1 LNQDTE
7 ENPSNFTIP
16 LMKNKKGLV
25 MGVAN
30 NHSLAWGIANL
41 LHKNGAK
48 LAYTYQGE
56 SFKKRVEPLAK
67 KTGSDLVFNCDVTN
81 TNEIEDVFSAIKKE
95 WGNLD
100 FIVHGIAYSDRSEL
114 SGRYVDTT
122 KKNFLKTLEISCY
135 SLTEITR
142 IAEPY
147 INKGGSILTLSF
159 GGSVK
164 VMPNYNVMGVAKAAL
179 ESSVRYLSSDLGK
192 NGIRINAISAGPM
205 RTLSGAGVGGARDI
219 FNYAEKFSPLSGKLS
234 LDNIGSAGLYLL
246 SDLSL
251 GVTGEIHYVD
261 LGYNTIGMPKPE

>member
-1 LNQDTE
+1 MNQDTE
-7 ENPSNFTIP
+7 ENLSNFTIP

-67 KTGSDLVFNCDVTN
+67 QTGSDLVFNCDVTN

-100 FIVHGIAYSDRSEL
+100 FIVHGIAYSDRNEL

-179 ESSVRYLSSDLGK
+179 ESSVR
-192 NGIRINAISAGPM
+192 
-205 RTLSGAGVGGARDI
+205 
-219 FNYAEKFSPLSGKLS
+219 
-234 LDNIGSAGLYLL
+234 
-246 SDLSL
+246 
-251 GVTGEIHYVD
+251 
-261 LGYNTIGMPKPE
+261 

>member
-1 LNQDTE
+1 MNQNTE

-16 LMKNKKGLV
+16 LMKNKKGLI

-41 LHKNGAK
+41 LYKNGAK

-67 KTGSDLVFNCDVTN
+67 QTDSDLVFNCDVTN

-100 FIVHGIAYSDRSEL
+100 FIVHGIAYSDRKEL

-219 FNYAEKFSPLSGKLS
+219 FNYAEKFSQLSGKLS